1 MRKRWRA
8 VAWPSHFFLQVALSK
23 HGDGKYKSSTT
34 ELGSF
39 FFALC
44 QRYILSVAEVS
55 CGWYGRWP
63 SGASFR

>member
-34 ELGSF
+34 ELGIF
-39 FFALC
+39 FFC
-44 QRYILSVAEVS
+44 SLSEVHSVSGRSKLRLVWKVA
-55 CGWYGRWP
+55 
-63 SGASFR
+63 